1 MYYSFEY
8 DAFNS
13 QSLSVS
19 FKCPK
24 CDNELESEEI
34 SIPQPDLTADT
45 HSDSQTDEFDSIYCE
60 NCDETYEISLHS
72 TLGGGTAYIQ
82 GIDDGTEVE
91 VKETSYP
98 WDDSEYYDSQYD
110 AIFSNTEFFGN
121 FLKEL
126 SDIKLLLEIEIP
138 DSLKQAHYRH
148 LYSSVIGNM
157 ETYLSDAYINTV
169 LSKDE
174 LLEKFFGTFH
184 DFDKI
189 SIKAKNLYKEAK
201 DIQKFARKY
210 MIDVIYHNI
219 VKVGGMYKDTLGVV
233 FPEFGH
239 IMKAVEIRHHTVH
252 RNGKDKEGN
261 AIEISKEMLDTLIL
275 DIKNWIEAIDTI
287 LKEKHHNIDYSS
299 LQIDLSELDLPSQ
312 QA

>member
-1 MYYSFEY
+1 MFYSFEY

-45 HSDSQTDEFDSIYCE
+45 HRDSQKDEFDSIYCE
-60 NCDETYEISLHS
+60 DCGETYEISLHS

-82 GIDDGTEVE
+82 GIDDETEVE

-110 AIFSNTEFFGN
+110 AIFSNTEFYSN
-121 FLKEL
+121 FLREL
-126 SDIKLLLEIEIP
+126 DYIERLSKLEVPSNLLE
-138 DSLKQAHYRH
+138 AHYRN
-148 LYSSVIGNM
+148 LYSSIIGNM
-157 ETYLSDAYINTV
+157 ETYLSDAFINTI
-169 LSKDE
+169 LSKEE
-174 LLEKFFGTFH
+174 LIESFFSGFK
-184 DFDKI
+184 DFKNE
-189 SIKAKNLYKEAK
+189 SINMSELYQKAKDVHK
-201 DIQKFARKY
+201 IARNR
-210 MIDVIYHNI
+210 MLDVLYHNI
-219 VKVGGMYKDTLGVV
+219 PKVKGMYKDILDVE
-233 FPEFGH
+233 FPVFGH

-252 RNGKDKEGN
+252 RNGKDKDGN
-261 AIEISKEMLDTLIL
+261 TIEITKEMLETLIL
-275 DIKNWIEAIDTI
+275 DVKTWIEAIDAI

-299 LQIDLSELDLPSQ
+299 LNLDLSE
-312 QA
+312 